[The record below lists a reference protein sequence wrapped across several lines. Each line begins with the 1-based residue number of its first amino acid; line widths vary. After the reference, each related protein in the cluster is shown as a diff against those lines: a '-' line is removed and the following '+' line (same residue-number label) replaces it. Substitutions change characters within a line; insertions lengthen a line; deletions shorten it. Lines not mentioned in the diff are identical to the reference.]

1 MQGSGQR
8 RGVEDSG
15 IVSRVGSGLR
25 GTAAIVAALVLA
37 VAWTSPRAQGAGRID
52 GSSAQSFE
60 RSVAA
65 LQNALPPRRRADSEI
80 ALAVI
85 WPSETVGSG
94 DLDRDGDQDA
104 DDGRSLEQSTRDLL
118 GDIQRGDLV
127 AAIEKRETAEY
138 SAADYFRELHGLGYE
153 GVVALADRPGSED
166 YLATLR
172 EQRKREA
179 CAERGR
185 WPSTR
190 VRCEGD
196 AVTQPHIGTVQTG
209 QAFAAA
215 IAALNARDYAGARAA
230 MDELKLERLSPY
242 ERSKAEEILFHVAY
256 AEQSYAEAGE
266 HLRLA
271 IAAGG
276 LNEQETR
283 AAEGAIRDI
292 DARLAANPR

>member
-1 MQGSGQR
+1 MR
-8 RGVEDSG
+8 P
-15 IVSRVGSGLR
+15 
-25 GTAAIVAALVLA
+25 GTAAVAAALVLA
-37 VAWTSPRAQGAGRID
+37 LDWTSLRAQGAGRID
-52 GSSAQSFE
+52 GSSPQSFE

-65 LQNALPPRRRADSEI
+65 LQNDLPPRRREEFEI

-85 WPSETVGSG
+85 WTGETVGSG
-94 DLDRDGDQDA
+94 DFDRDGDTDA
-104 DDGRSLEQSTRDLL
+104 DDARNLERSTRELL
-118 GDIQRGDLV
+118 ADIQRGDLV
-127 AAIEKRETAEY
+127 ATIEKRETAEY

-153 GVVALADRPGSED
+153 EVVALAERPGMEE

-179 CAERGR
+179 CAQRGR

-196 AVTQPHIGTVQTG
+196 AVPQPHIGTVQTG

-215 IAALNARDYAGARAA
+215 IEALNARDYAGARAA
-230 MDELKLERLSPY
+230 IDELNLERLSPY
-242 ERSKAEEILFHVAY
+242 ERSKAEEVLFHVAY
-256 AEQSYAEAGE
+256 AEQSYPEARE

-283 AAEGAIRDI
+283 AAEGAIRGI
-292 DARLAANPR
+292 DARLAADPR